1 MRRCI
6 LCQFLVSGLQEV
18 KMVMRFRVES
28 GIGDRY
34 LYTVCISVQT
44 NMVVSRTAFLTLFP
58 AQFYRNKWH
67 LVQARGL
74 GAIGLQSQSK
84 VSPYI
89 LGEVIAV

>member
-1 MRRCI
+1 MIFTHCSYAFPFKLTWWCHEMRSLI
-6 LCQFLVSGLQEV
+6 
-18 KMVMRFRVES
+18 
-28 GIGDRY
+28 
-34 LYTVCISVQT
+34 
-44 NMVVSRTAFLTLFP
+44 SRTAFLTLFP